1 MHRSWRRTKG
11 GVGWLARACAP
22 LLILAGGAGA
32 AQAQHEGSTGPAT
45 QIWGNATLGKSRSE
59 TTYLELDIEPKWQV
73 SEGEQWRNID
83 FTPLVERYPTDWL
96 DLTAE
101 TTVGNTRQRDGL
113 DTFEITPRI
122 GARFHLFGKMVPF
135 IPGIPGLKY
144 ERLPRT
150 RLGVATLV
158 RVEWRNFFYSD
169 DTPNQHEWRARV
181 RLEGKLAL
189 NHATLAEARTLYA
202 IGDVEYYQPLS
213 DDIEERFVNKVRS
226 RLGLGYRF
234 SATTKLEFLYIRDW
248 NRDSSEEDGAQDV
261 QAFDL
266 RVKLLF

>member
-1 MHRSWRRTKG
+1 MSSRPGRIDVTFARVVTL
-11 GVGWLARACAP
+11 VFVLLA
-22 LLILAGGAGA
+22 LAVTA
-32 AQAQHEGSTGPAT
+32 AMALDEGSSGPST
-45 QIWGNATLGKSRSE
+45 QVWANVTLGKSRSD

-101 TTVGNTRQRDGL
+101 ATVGNTRQRDGL
-113 DTFEITPRI
+113 DTIEITPRI
-122 GARFHLFGKMVPF
+122 GARFHLFAKMAPYL
-135 IPGIPGLKY
+135 PGIPGLKY
-144 ERLPRT
+144 ERLPR
-150 RLGVATLV
+150 RRFGVATLV

-169 DTPNQHEWRARV
+169 ETPNAHEWRARL

-189 NHATLAEARTLYA
+189 NHGTLAEDGTLYG

-213 DDIEERFVNKVRS
+213 EDIDERYVNKVRC

-234 SATTKLEFLYIRDW
+234 SSRTKLELLYIRDW
-248 NRDSSEEDGAQDV
+248 NRDSPDEEGSKDT

-266 RVKLLF
+266 KVKLLF

>member
-1 MHRSWRRTKG
+1 MHRCWRRTG
-11 GVGWLARACAP
+11 ATGRWRFAGCVALLIFAVGPSAARA
-22 LLILAGGAGA
+22 
-32 AQAQHEGSTGPAT
+32 QDEGSTGPST
-45 QIWGNATLGKSRSE
+45 QIRANLTLGKSVSE

-96 DLTAE
+96 DLAAE
-101 TTVGNTRQRDGL
+101 TTVGNTLQRDGL

-122 GARFHLFGKMVPF
+122 GARFHLFAKMAPYL
-135 IPGIPGLKY
+135 PGIPGLKY

-150 RLGVATLV
+150 RFGVATLV

-169 DTPNQHEWRARV
+169 ETPSQHEWRARL

-189 NHATLAEARTLYA
+189 NHATLAEDRTLYA
-202 IGDVEYYQPLS
+202 IGDLEYYQPLS
-213 DDIEERFVNKVRS
+213 DDIDERYVNKVRS

-234 SATTKLEFLYIRDW
+234 STKTKLEFLYIRDW
-248 NRDSSEEDGAQDV
+248 NRDSPDEEGAEDT